1 MPVEFEPFD
10 ISEYMDSEERIAGV
24 LAAAAEDDDPN
35 VLLGAL
41 MHAAKARGMIDVA
54 KAAGLNRESLYKA
67 LRPGAHPRFET
78 VQAVLRALGVKLTV
92 SSRATSEV
100 VVAGR
105 IVDLGEITSSSVT
118 KAVVREVGQVVI
130 GPMMGGRVVEAITG
144 SQVVSAM
151 DVKEEIAAET
161 EAPPRRGRK
170 PKTSGEPGGARKTGR
185 TGGAAHRT

>member
-35 VLLGAL
+35 VLIGAL

-92 SSRATSEV
+92 SARATSET
-100 VVAGR
+100 VVATGHA
-105 IVDLGEITSSSVT
+105 VHLGEINSGSAT
-118 KAVVREVGQVVI
+118 KTVVHEVGEVVV
-130 GPMMGGRVVEAITG
+130 GPTGGRVVKGLTG
-144 SQVVSAM
+144 RRVVGII
-151 DVKEEIAAET
+151 DVKEEIADD
-161 EAPPRRGRK
+161 APPGRGRT
-170 PKTSGEPGGARKTGR
+170 PKTSGKPGGARKRGR